1 MKTKNQTEQALLEL
15 AVAKA
20 ANDETVSPKR
30 VEDSVAKRQQAWSP
44 FEVWRTRVRMPADR
58 SKSTPL

>member
-1 MKTKNQTEQALLEL
+1 
-15 AVAKA
+15 
-20 ANDETVSPKR
+20 